1 MPMPTSNM
9 AIALAFG
16 ATIGVDSILPA
27 KAETLDTAAAKDKA
41 DPQPEATNSHVDVS
55 VDRDPATRD
64 RQVHKSND

>member
-16 ATIGVDSILPA
+16 ATIGVDSILPS

-41 DPQPEATNSHVDVS
+41 DPQPEATNSPVDVS
-55 VDRDPATRD
+55 VDRDPAPRD
-64 RQVHKSND
+64 RHVHKSND